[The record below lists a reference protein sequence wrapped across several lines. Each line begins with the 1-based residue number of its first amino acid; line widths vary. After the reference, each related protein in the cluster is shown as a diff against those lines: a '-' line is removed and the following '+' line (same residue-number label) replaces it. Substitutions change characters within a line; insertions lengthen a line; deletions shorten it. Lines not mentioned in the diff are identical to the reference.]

1 MPIAVECGQ
10 LEAVRGSTTQT
21 LPRRALQLP
30 FSLHSAVQGPHTHV
44 RGLPCTLAASACALE
59 VESCMFAGV
68 QPNSTSRL
76 HT

>member
-1 MPIAVECGQ
+1 MLTAVECGQ
-10 LEAVRGSTTQT
+10 LEAVQGSTEQT

-30 FSLHSAVQGPHTHV
+30 FPQHRAVQGPHTPV
-44 RGLPCTLAASACALE
+44 QGLPCTLAASAGALE
-59 VESCMFAGV
+59 VESCVFAGV